1 MINKIIHYMWFGGK
15 EMPDDLKKNLA
26 SWKKYCPDF
35 EFMCWDESNFDVN
48 MCDFTR
54 QTFETKK
61 FGFLSDYVRLYALKK
76 YGGIYLDLD
85 IEMLKPIDD
94 LLENDSFIG
103 FENKYWCGSTPIGGQ
118 GEWIDDLLEIY
129 NKRDFIV
136 NGKMQMI
143 PAPVIFTDVL
153 VKKYGLIQNNTLQKF
168 GGLTV
173 YPDDYLSPKNF
184 WTGEIKTTENS
195 YFIHYYAASWF
206 GAKDKIANFFGHML
220 KGIIGNKNYNNL
232 IEKASLNDGKKKMK
246 ALNKALKKKEERLKK
261 QALKK

>member
-48 MCDFTR
+48 CCDYVR
-54 QTFETKK
+54 QAYECKK
-61 FGFLSDYVRLYALKK
+61 YAFVSDYARLYALKK
-76 YGGIYLDLD
+76 YGGVYLDTD
-85 IEMLKPIDD
+85 VEILKPIDK

-103 FENKYWCGSTPIGGQ
+103 FENKYWLGTAVIGGQ
-118 GEWIDDLLEIY
+118 GEWIDKALQQYD
-129 NKRDFIV
+129 KRDFIV
-136 NGKMQMI
+136 GKKMDMTPNPVVITEILKSFGLKQNGE
-143 PAPVIFTDVL
+143 T
-153 VKKYGLIQNNTLQKF
+153 QKLD
-168 GGLTV
+168 GVMV
-173 YPDDYLSPKNF
+173 YAGDYLSPKNF

-195 YFIHYYAASWF
+195 YFIHHYAATWF

-261 QALKK
+261 QALKN